1 MALSV
6 SDYKEII
13 RLTKEIKEEERELAR
28 LKAEGKKIDKER
40 LETLK
45 AELEVKRKGKE
56 EAESEYKTTEKLYKT
71 ATNLSKGIVGN
82 SDKLLQRKRRI
93 AEYDASSNDL
103 QLKASDALK
112 KSSEFEESILR
123 TKSKSNLLS
132 FDSKSMIQDINEQ
145 LEILNEQYDE
155 ASDEQREILD
165 NARDDLIL
173 TKKKVGL
180 MGEQA
185 DKAKG
190 LKAAQD
196 KIKELA
202 GGYVDKL
209 EAGVEM
215 IKAMGK
221 AIMENPRMAFAALGA
236 TAGQAISYTIARV
249 KDMQQDLNSARI
261 QAVEL
266 RKEFNDLGSG
276 MFLGKDSVFPAIGV
290 DLYNLLLGADAG
302 KLAAGLSNEF
312 GTLEMATEDTVN
324 QMALL
329 EKGLMMSSDTSSKLL
344 ANFMKIRGE
353 STETAIESL
362 KTVGALAIANE
373 IPVNVLM
380 KDIADNTETF
390 AEFSIQGSNNI
401 EMAAAQARRL
411 GVNLA
416 TTAKIA
422 SSLLD
427 FESSIEREMRASLLI
442 GRQLNYNRARQLALE
457 GNIAGAAA
465 DVVSQLGGQAGFA
478 RLNVIQR
485 RALAESI
492 GVSVEELSRLA
503 SGRPLELKSPDIESR
518 EKLEKSIRYLTNVMD
533 NVGQKFGAAIGGL
546 SGIGVELAGS
556 YIAFRG
562 FKDIGKQILMSFGL
576 MRRPISEV
584 TGKRVGGIFS
594 DIKYFFTR
602 GQDEFVGPGV
612 KRRLDLRR
620 GFRTKGEA
628 KLFEALNKLNV
639 TMDKSGRL
647 RAPVGGIQ
655 IGNKFYKGG
664 SLLPSPDKI
673 MDAFDK
679 SGRSLGK
686 DVGRALD
693 KTKVT
698 SRGPRVDIPP
708 KTYTDIGKKFGDGL
722 SKFIKNNGSKLFKGF
737 SLLGA
742 GFEVFQTQKEVKA
755 LGGMSN
761 REAQRTV
768 ADSITGFGGALA
780 GARLGGMGGAA
791 IGAMFGPAAPVMVPL
806 LSIVGA
812 LGGGYLGY
820 KGGEALGGAA
830 FDMISPEQ
838 QQIDELKDTNEN
850 IEVGLKSNAT
860 NIGEVAES
868 LKKLAEEVDLLKQ
881 ANEQHLTNVV
891 TAVNNLNPQRA

>member
-45 AELEVKRKGKE
+45 AELEVKRKGRE

-71 ATNLSKGIVGN
+71 ATNLSKSIVGS
-82 SDKLLQRKRRI
+82 SDELLERKKRI
-93 AEYDASSNDL
+93 ADYDASSNDL

-112 KSSEFEESILR
+112 KSSEFEETILR
-123 TKSKSNLLS
+123 TKSKSNMLS
-132 FDSKSMIQDINEQ
+132 FDSKSMIQEINEQ
-145 LEILNEQYDE
+145 LEIINEQYDE

-165 NARDDLIL
+165 N
-173 TKKKVGL
+173 TKKDLKITEKKVRA
-180 MGEQA
+180 MGEVA

-209 EAGVEM
+209 EAGLEM

-236 TAGQAISYTIARV
+236 TIGKSISYGIARI
-249 KDMQQDLNSARI
+249 KDMQQDLGAARE
-261 QAVEL
+261 QAIEL
-266 RKEFNDLGSG
+266 RDTFNDVGFTYEG
-276 MFLGKDSVFPAIGV
+276 FFGRRQVGF
-290 DLYNLLLGADAG
+290 DLFGLALGADAG
-302 KLAAGLSNEF
+302 KLAGSLSNEM
-312 GTLEMATEDTVN
+312 GTLQSVTEETVN
-324 QMALL
+324 QMMLF
-329 EKGLMMSSDTSSKLL
+329 EKGLMVSGDTSAKLL
-344 ANFMKIRGE
+344 QNFIKIRGE
-353 STETAIESL
+353 SMETAL
-362 KTVGALAIANE
+362 KSMETVGALAIANE

-380 KDIADNTETF
+380 KEIADNTETF

-401 EMAAAQARRL
+401 EMAAAQAKRL

-422 SSLLD
+422 NSLLD

-503 SGRPLELKSPDIESR
+503 SGRPIQLKSADEESR
-518 EKLEKSIRYLTNVMD
+518 DKLRESTDALTNMMD
-533 NVGQKFGAAIGGL
+533 NFLQKFGT
-546 SGIGVELAGS
+546 GIGAILGSGLGTELLGQ
-556 YIAFRG
+556 YIGFRG
-562 FKDIGKQILMSFGL
+562 IGSIMSQIGMSLGL
-576 MRRPISEV
+576 VTKPIVDATTGRRA
-584 TGKRVGGIFS
+584 GGIFG
-594 DIKYFFTR
+594 DMFNFFKR
-602 GQDEFVGPGV
+602 GQDDIIPGAE
-612 KRRLDLRR
+612 RRLDLRR
-620 GFRTKGEA
+620 GFISKGEA

-722 SKFIKNNGSKLFKGF
+722 SKFIKNNGSKMFK
-737 SLLGA
+737 SLSLIGA
-742 GFEVFQTQKEVKA
+742 GFEIFQTQKEVKA
-755 LGGMSN
+755 LGGISN

-768 ADSITGFGGALA
+768 VDSITGFGGAIGGAKLGAIGGAKLLAPLGPYGILA
-780 GARLGGMGGAA
+780 GTILGG
-791 IGAMFGPAAPVMVPL
+791 L
-806 LSIVGA
+806 
-812 LGGGYLGY
+812 LGGYAGY

-838 QQIDELKDTNEN
+838 QQIDELKDTNDN
-850 IEVGLKSNAT
+850 IDKGLQSNAT
-860 NIGEVAES
+860 NIGAVAE
-868 LKKLAEEVDLLKQ
+868 KLAELATEVSLLKR
-881 ANEQHLTNVV
+881 ANEENLIKVV

>member
-28 LKAEGKKIDKER
+28 LKAEGQKINKER

-82 SDKLLQRKRRI
+82 SDELLKRKRRI
-93 AEYDASSNDL
+93 AEYDKSSNDL
-103 QLKASDALK
+103 QLMASDALK
-112 KSSEFEESILR
+112 KSSEFEETILR
-123 TKSKSNLLS
+123 TKSKSNMLS
-132 FDSKSMIQDINEQ
+132 FDSKSMIQEINEQ
-145 LEILNEQYDE
+145 LEIINEQYDE
-155 ASDEQREILD
+155 ASDEQKEILD
-165 NARDDLIL
+165 NTKADLKL
-173 TKKKVGL
+173 TEKKVRA
-180 MGEQA
+180 MGEVA

-209 EAGVEM
+209 EAGLEM
-215 IKAMGK
+215 IKSMGK

-236 TAGQAISYTIARV
+236 TIGKSISYGIARI
-249 KDMQQDLNSARI
+249 KDMQQDLGAARS
-261 QAVEL
+261 QAIEL
-266 RKEFNDLGSG
+266 RREFNDMNLEFG
-276 MFLGKDSVFPAIGV
+276 ARQIGF
-290 DLYNLLLGADAG
+290 DLFGLALGADAG
-302 KLAAGLSNEF
+302 KLAGSLSNEM
-312 GTLEMATEDTVN
+312 GTLQSVTEETVN
-324 QMALL
+324 QMMLF
-329 EKGLMMSSDTSSKLL
+329 EKGLMVSGDTSAKLL
-344 ANFMKIRGE
+344 QNFMKIRGE
-353 STETAIESL
+353 SMETAL
-362 KTVGALAIANE
+362 KSMETVGALAIANE

-380 KDIADNTETF
+380 KEIADNTETF

-401 EMAAAQARRL
+401 EMAAAQAKRL

-422 SSLLD
+422 NSLLD

-503 SGRPLELKSPDIESR
+503 SGRPIQLKSADEESR
-518 EKLEKSIRYLTNVMD
+518 DKLRESTDALTNMMD
-533 NVGQKFGAAIGGL
+533 NFLQKFGT
-546 SGIGVELAGS
+546 GIGAIFGSGLGTELLGQ
-556 YIAFRG
+556 YIGFRG
-562 FKDIGKQILMSFGL
+562 VGSIMRQIGMSLGL
-576 MRRPISEV
+576 VTKPIVDATTGRRA
-584 TGKRVGGIFS
+584 GGIFG
-594 DIKYFFTR
+594 DIFNFFKR
-602 GQDEFVGPGV
+602 GQDDIIPGAE
-612 KRRLDLRR
+612 RRLDLRR
-620 GFRTKGEA
+620 GFGSKGEA
-628 KLFEALNKLNV
+628 KLLEALNKLNI

-698 SRGPRVDIPP
+698 GRGPRIDIPP
-708 KTYTDIGKKFGDGL
+708 KTFTDIGKKFGDGL
-722 SKFIKNNGSKLFKGF
+722 SKFIKNNGSKMFK
-737 SLLGA
+737 SLSLIGA

-768 ADSITGFGGALA
+768 ADSITGFGGALV
-780 GARLGGMGGAA
+780 GARLGAMGGAA
-791 IGAMFGPAAPVMVPL
+791 LGAMFGPAAPVMVPL
-806 LSIVGA
+806 LTIAGA
-812 LGGGYLGY
+812 LGGGYFGY
-820 KGGEALGGAA
+820 QGGEALGGAA

-838 QQIDELKDTNEN
+838 KQIDELKDTNDN
-850 IEVGLKSNAT
+850 IDKGLQSNAT
-860 NIGEVAES
+860 NIGAVAE
-868 LKKLAEEVDLLKQ
+868 KLAELATEVSLLKQ